1 VIVSKPSSDRRSTG
15 AMSVV
20 ELLIVKN
27 FPCPTT
33 ELQELMSVEILNCE
47 HSICDRNLSQLMKII
62 NKDFILLA

>member
-1 VIVSKPSSDRRSTG
+1 MIVSKPSSDRRSTG

-27 FPCPTT
+27 FHCPTT

-47 HSICDRNLSQLMKII
+47 HSICDRNL
-62 NKDFILLA
+62 

>member
-47 HSICDRNLSQLMKII
+47 HAICDRNFSQLMKII
-62 NKDFILLA
+62 SKDSILLA